1 MSNYTKPLLQALV
14 GLLKKGIQSK
24 HEPLQTEVLN
34 VLHSVC
40 SVILSDFGVYY
51 NDFMPLMTE
60 ILQNVGSETM
70 EDKKLRAKTIDT
82 MGSIIIAVSDC
93 DNKDVF
99 KGSVIEVTSYL
110 AQMLHNGMS
119 NDDPQDE
126 AVKNTLTQCAGFLQK
141 DFAQFMPVLMQQ
153 LVNDAN
159 LEVDFKIENADM
171 PSSNPNQGFNVKIKG
186 LGEQRV
192 SVKTEALVKKTGAF
206 GLMEQISENMG
217 TAFAP
222 YVEPLLPIITAHM
235 TYTHSHAI
243 RKFALKT
250 FKNMLIAVGEQY
262 NIQLF

>member
-110 AQMLHNGMS
+110 AQMLHSGVS

-141 DFAQFMPVLMQQ
+141 DFA
-153 LVNDAN
+153 
-159 LEVDFKIENADM
+159 
-171 PSSNPNQGFNVKIKG
+171 
-186 LGEQRV
+186 
-192 SVKTEALVKKTGAF
+192 
-206 GLMEQISENMG
+206 
-217 TAFAP
+217 
-222 YVEPLLPIITAHM
+222 
-235 TYTHSHAI
+235 
-243 RKFALKT
+243 
-250 FKNMLIAVGEQY
+250 
-262 NIQLF
+262 

>member
-110 AQMLHNGMS
+110 AQMLHSGMS

-141 DFAQFMPVLMQQ
+141 DFA
-153 LVNDAN
+153 
-159 LEVDFKIENADM
+159 
-171 PSSNPNQGFNVKIKG
+171 
-186 LGEQRV
+186 
-192 SVKTEALVKKTGAF
+192 
-206 GLMEQISENMG
+206 
-217 TAFAP
+217 
-222 YVEPLLPIITAHM
+222 
-235 TYTHSHAI
+235 
-243 RKFALKT
+243 
-250 FKNMLIAVGEQY
+250 
-262 NIQLF
+262 

>member
-110 AQMLHNGMS
+110 AQMLHSGMS
-119 NDDPQDE
+119 NDDP
-126 AVKNTLTQCAGFLQK
+126 
-141 DFAQFMPVLMQQ
+141 
-153 LVNDAN
+153 
-159 LEVDFKIENADM
+159 
-171 PSSNPNQGFNVKIKG
+171 
-186 LGEQRV
+186 
-192 SVKTEALVKKTGAF
+192 
-206 GLMEQISENMG
+206 
-217 TAFAP
+217 
-222 YVEPLLPIITAHM
+222 
-235 TYTHSHAI
+235 
-243 RKFALKT
+243 
-250 FKNMLIAVGEQY
+250 
-262 NIQLF
+262 

>member
-110 AQMLHNGMS
+110 AQMLHSGMS

-126 AVKNTLTQCAGFLQK
+126 AVKNTLT
-141 DFAQFMPVLMQQ
+141 
-153 LVNDAN
+153 
-159 LEVDFKIENADM
+159 
-171 PSSNPNQGFNVKIKG
+171 
-186 LGEQRV
+186 
-192 SVKTEALVKKTGAF
+192 
-206 GLMEQISENMG
+206 
-217 TAFAP
+217 
-222 YVEPLLPIITAHM
+222 
-235 TYTHSHAI
+235 
-243 RKFALKT
+243 
-250 FKNMLIAVGEQY
+250 
-262 NIQLF
+262 